1 MKTRETIKA
10 GDTNSK
16 KAVYTNFRAGM
27 ETEEELWGSKE
38 NANKLKEM
46 KKRLDPGNMFQ
57 SFPGS

>member
-1 MKTRETIKA
+1 
-10 GDTNSK
+10 
-16 KAVYTNFRAGM
+16 M